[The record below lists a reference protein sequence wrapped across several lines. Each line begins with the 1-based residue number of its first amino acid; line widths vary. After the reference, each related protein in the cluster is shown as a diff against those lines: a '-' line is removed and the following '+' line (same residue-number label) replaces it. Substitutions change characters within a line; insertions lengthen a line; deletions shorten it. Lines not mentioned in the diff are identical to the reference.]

1 MNFLLYFTWLPLEI
15 TFILLIYC
23 IFDLYSEY
31 QESKKMNH
39 TPITLNNIVPK
50 DASYDCSAGTPLSCY
65 QIPSTLKWTRCP
77 ICEGDGCSEC
87 FGSGMAEKDK

>member
-1 MNFLLYFTWLPLEI
+1 
-15 TFILLIYC
+15 
-23 IFDLYSEY
+23 
-31 QESKKMNH
+31 MNH

-77 ICEGDGCSEC
+77 ICEGARLLRVLWFWNGRK
-87 FGSGMAEKDK
+87 G